1 MNKSN
6 ILTTENRQIT

>member
-6 ILTTENRQIT
+6 ITNIKTNI